1 MSEEIL
7 LQAIRI
13 NRINKVKDI
22 FESASDPLLFNK
34 IAKTGALFWN
44 QSSSEFVLQQSDSF
58 SRNETSFISQ
68 VNNDLSINGL
78 SDEFD
83 LINRIYTNVTG
94 MSLRLI
100 TQAQTIEQA
109 QTTTTPV
116 TQPRTTTPTRTATTT
131 RATTTSGGGRSG
143 Y

>member
-1 MSEEIL
+1 
-7 LQAIRI
+7 
-13 NRINKVKDI
+13 
-22 FESASDPLLFNK
+22 
-34 IAKTGALFWN
+34 
-44 QSSSEFVLQQSDSF
+44 
-58 SRNETSFISQ
+58 SFISQ

-100 TQAQTIEQA
+100 TQTQTTEQA

-116 TQPRTTTPTRTATTT
+116 TQPRTTAPTRTATTT